1 LFLLHVSFYFKYAT
15 AFTLVTNCLLALS
28 KNQRALYVIAPASL
42 LYQAEDSELPPFLK
56 RRARIQIKVEVKPTN
71 KMR

>member
-42 LYQAEDSELPPFLK
+42 LYQAAELPPFLK